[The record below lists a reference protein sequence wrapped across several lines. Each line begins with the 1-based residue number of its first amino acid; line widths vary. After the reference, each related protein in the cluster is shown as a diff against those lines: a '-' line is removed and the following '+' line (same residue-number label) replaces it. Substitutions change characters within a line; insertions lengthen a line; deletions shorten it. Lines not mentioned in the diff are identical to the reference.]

1 MYFLFMS
8 DIQLPIIITKKDC
21 HRCKELK
28 EWMKEKNLPYVE
40 KDIDDE
46 EFVQQLLKDSNF
58 VGMFC
63 DKEGCVV
70 NTPVVMYKGKYVFN
84 KLWGIDG
91 LRKKEAEKLFKD
103 LFKLKKK

>member
-1 MYFLFMS
+1 MS
-8 DIQLPIIITKKDC
+8 KIQLPIIITKTDC
-21 HRCKELK
+21 HRCHELK
-28 EWMKEKNLPYVE
+28 DWMNENELPFVE

-46 EFVQQLLKDSNF
+46 EFVHQLLHDSNF

-63 DKEGCVV
+63 DAEGCVV

-84 KLWGIDG
+84 KLWGISG
-91 LRKKEAEKLFKD
+91 LRKKEARKLFKD

>member
-28 EWMKEKNLPYVE
+28 EWMKENDLPYVE

-46 EFVQQLLKDSNF
+46 EFVHQLLHDSNF

-70 NTPVVMYKGKYVFN
+70 NTPVVMYKGKYLF
-84 KLWGIDG
+84 KELFGISG
-91 LRKKEAEKLFKD
+91 LRKKEANKIFKD
-103 LFKLKKK
+103 LFKMEKK